1 MLAAISQLRTVR
13 SCVCCTL
20 AASKRF
26 HYELRVVPTCKH
38 VPQSAGSL
46 QPGFKDRNLHA
57 WVRRTRC
64 YSTLD
69 EAALAKA
76 VAGTAD
82 EESEHTPLSPGL
94 YLVGTPIGNLE
105 DLSVRALKI
114 LQTATV
120 ILAED
125 TRHSRKLLNHYG
137 IQGHLHSFHQHNEHS
152 KQARVLQQLSQ
163 GASVAIISDA
173 GMPLISDP
181 GSGLV
186 AAAAAAGH
194 RVIPIAGPSAF
205 LLALVASGLSS
216 TRFTFVGFLPDKA
229 KRRQQQLQD
238 LADLMQT
245 LIFYVP
251 PHDLLAV
258 LRDAANILGQD
269 RHCVIAR
276 ELTKVHEEFVR
287 CSLEEAV
294 SKYSQTAPKGE
305 VTLVIEGA
313 TQLAAEV
320 TAEELRHQVAAL
332 IASGHSTS
340 SAAKLASKQ
349 LGVPRRQAYAAAL
362 ELQGA
367 TGE

>member
-69 EAALAKA
+69 EAALDKA

-152 KQARVLQQLSQ
+152 KQARVSCMCCL
-163 GASVAIISDA
+163 
-173 GMPLISDP
+173 P
-181 GSGLV
+181 LV
-186 AAAAAAGH
+186 AH
-194 RVIPIAGPSAF
+194 F
-205 LLALVASGLSS
+205 LAC
-216 TRFTFVGFLPDKA
+216 F
-229 KRRQQQLQD
+229 
-238 LADLMQT
+238 
-245 LIFYVP
+245 
-251 PHDLLAV
+251 
-258 LRDAANILGQD
+258 
-269 RHCVIAR
+269 
-276 ELTKVHEEFVR
+276 
-287 CSLEEAV
+287 
-294 SKYSQTAPKGE
+294 
-305 VTLVIEGA
+305 
-313 TQLAAEV
+313 
-320 TAEELRHQVAAL
+320 
-332 IASGHSTS
+332 
-340 SAAKLASKQ
+340 KLDWC
-349 LGVPRRQAYAAAL
+349 
-362 ELQGA
+362 
-367 TGE
+367 